1 MDLVQ
6 TLSSQL
12 GMTPDQAKGLA
23 GGLLG
28 VVNGA
33 VHHGAGA
40 DAAGQLQ
47 NAIPELKS
55 WMQTAAAHQGVTAP
69 AGAGGGDLLG
79 MLGSMLGSA
88 QGGAAGNLGAQ
99 LQGSG
104 AATAMTSMLA
114 KYGVKP
120 EQLAAVAPMLGQ
132 FLQHRM
138 GPDGA
143 QAVLGKVLPMLTG
156 GQGQPQGGLGGIA
169 SMLGGLFGKK

>member
-1 MDLVQ
+1 MDLIG

-33 VHHGAGA
+33 VHHGAGPG
-40 DAAGQLQ
+40 AAGQLQ
-47 NAIPELKS
+47 AAIPELAN
-55 WMQTAAAHQGVTAP
+55 WMQTAAAHQGVAAP
-69 AGAGGGDLLG
+69 AGGSGDLLG
-79 MLGSMLGSA
+79 MLGSMLGGA
-88 QGGAAGNLGAQ
+88 PGAANLGAQ

-104 AATAMTSMLA
+104 AATAMTTVLA

-120 EQLAAVAPMLGQ
+120 EQMAAVAPVLNQ

-143 QAVLGKVLPMLTG
+143 QSILGQLLPMLTG
-156 GQGQPQGGLGGIA
+156 ASQGQAQAGLGGIA
-169 SMLGGLFGKK
+169 GMLSGLFGKK

>member
-1 MDLVQ
+1 MDLIQ

-12 GMTPDQAKGLA
+12 GVTPDQAKGLA

-33 VHHGAGA
+33 VHHGTGP

-47 NAIPELKS
+47 NAIPELKN

-69 AGAGGGDLLG
+69 AGGGDLLSS
-79 MLGSMLGSA
+79 LSSMLGTA
-88 QGGAAGNLGAQ
+88 GAGNLGAQ
-99 LQGSG
+99 LQGTG
-104 AATAMTSMLA
+104 AATAMTNMLA

-120 EQLAAVAPMLGQ
+120 EQLAAVAPVLGQ
-132 FLQHRM
+132 FIQHRM
-138 GPDGA
+138 GSDGA
-143 QAVLGKVLPMLTG
+143 QAVLGKILPMLTG
-156 GQGQPQGGLGGIA
+156 GQGQTQGGLGGIA

>member
-1 MDLVQ
+1 MDLVG
-6 TLSSQL
+6 TLSSKL
-12 GMTPDQAKGLA
+12 GVTPDQAKGLA

-40 DAAGQLQ
+40 DAASQLQ
-47 NAIPELKS
+47 AAVPELKS

-69 AGAGGGDLLG
+69 AGGGDLLG
-79 MLGSMLGSA
+79 TLGAMLGSG
-88 QGGAAGNLGAQ
+88 QGGAAAGNLATQ

-104 AATAMTSMLA
+104 AATAMTTMMA

-132 FLQHRM
+132 FIQHRM
-138 GPDGA
+138 GPDG
-143 QAVLGKVLPMLTG
+143 QALVGKVLPMLSSAQA
-156 GQGQPQGGLGGIA
+156 QGALGGIA

>member
-6 TLSSQL
+6 TLSAKL
-12 GMTPDQAKGLA
+12 GVTPEQAQGLA

-47 NAIPELKS
+47 AAVPELKN
-55 WMQTAAAHQGVTAP
+55 WLQTAATHQNVP
-69 AGAGGGDLLG
+69 AAASSGDLLG
-79 MLGSMLGSA
+79 MLGSMLGSG
-88 QGGAAGNLGAQ
+88 QGAAGAAPGTLATQ
-99 LQGSG
+99 LQGNG
-104 AATAMTSMLA
+104 AAAAMTTMLA

-120 EQLAAVAPMLGQ
+120 EQLASVAPILGQ

-143 QAVLGKVLPMLTG
+143 QSVLGKVLPMLTSPQA
-156 GQGQPQGGLGGIA
+156 QGALGGIA
-169 SMLGGLFGKK
+169 SALGGLFGKK

>member
-6 TLSSQL
+6 TLSSKL
-12 GMTPDQAKGLA
+12 GVTPDQAKGLA

-47 NAIPELKS
+47 AAIPELKN

-69 AGAGGGDLLG
+69 AAGGDLLG
-79 MLGSMLGSA
+79 TLGAMLGSG
-88 QGGAAGNLGAQ
+88 QGGAAGGNLATQ
-99 LQGSG
+99 LQGTG
-104 AATAMTSMLA
+104 AATAMTNMMA

-120 EQLAAVAPMLGQ
+120 EQLAAVAPVLGQ
-132 FLQHRM
+132 FLEHRM
-138 GPDGA
+138 GPEG
-143 QAVLGKVLPMLTG
+143 QAAVAKVLPMLTS
-156 GQGQPQGGLGGIA
+156 GQAQGALGGIA
-169 SMLGGLFGKK
+169 SMLGNLFGKK

>member
-6 TLSSQL
+6 TLSAKL
-12 GMTPDQAKGLA
+12 GVTPEQAQGLA

-33 VHHGAGA
+33 VHHGAGP

-47 NAIPELKS
+47 AAIPELKS

-69 AGAGGGDLLG
+69 AGGGDLLG
-79 MLGSMLGSA
+79 TLGAMLGSG
-88 QGGAAGNLGAQ
+88 QGGAAAGGLATQ
-99 LQGSG
+99 LQGTG
-104 AATAMTSMLA
+104 AATAMTNMMT

-138 GPDGA
+138 GPDG
-143 QAVLGKVLPMLTG
+143 QAVIGKVLPMLTS
-156 GQGQPQGGLGGIA
+156 GQGQGALGGIA